1 MRINRGPQNRKSVTV
16 LEEEKRQLPLFLVQQ
31 LRNV

>member
-16 LEEEKRQLPLFLVQQ
+16 LEEVKKTAAVIFSSTIT
-31 LRNV
+31 